1 VKTLNCEFIVL
12 ITMILT
18 CHVFTHPFAKTMPKQ
33 ENVFLYINIK
43 MLDVFTGGSR
53 KKDFRKFHYK
63 NIIFIGKP

>member
-1 VKTLNCEFIVL
+1 
-12 ITMILT
+12 MILT